1 MPRTWPAQ
9 TGWIRP
15 GWTGVPRTSAR
26 PTGVR
31 RRRRLRLRWQVSRFL
46 VRRSRLPGLRTPRRP
61 CRLLPPTSTPQ
72 AGRFL
77 TGALPSRAGQTG
89 WSQRRAPLSR
99 PDQTRVYL
107 MRVRPMRVR
116 LVGAPRTRVL
126 PMRVRLVGVPRTR
139 VRPMGAHRV
148 RLPRRRRRRLRPG
161 GPCRLLCRRC
171 LRCRRWCRP
180 AHSGL
185 PRPRPPSNQ
194 PNQFS
199 RAGRPSQ
206 VSHPNRANRG
216 LICPVECM
224 SSATSFSAGA

>member
-15 GWTGVPRTSAR
+15 GWTEVPRTSAR

-46 VRRSRLPGLRTPRRP
+46 VRRSRLPGPRTLRPP

-72 AGRFL
+72 TGQPL

-99 PDQTRVYL
+99 PDQTRAPQV
-107 MRVRPMRVR
+107 RVS
-116 LVGAPRTRVL
+116 
-126 PMRVRLVGVPRTR
+126 LVGVPRAR
-139 VRPMGAHRV
+139 VLLMGAHWV
-148 RLPRRRRRRLRPG
+148 RLPRRRRLRPG
-161 GPCRLLCRRC
+161 GPRRRYLCRRC
-171 LRCRRWCRP
+171 LRSRRWRRP

-206 VSHPNRANRG
+206 VSHPNRANRASRAGRVSRFSRAG
-216 LICPVECM
+216 L
-224 SSATSFSAGA
+224 AGRAG